1 MRKVLSLVVA
11 FVLCF
16 CFPMIVFANCY
27 DNYYSIHGAIAYAE
41 KNAYNP
47 EYQPIP
53 DEKGGDCTNFV
64 SHCITEGGGIPED
77 GTFNKNASI
86 WNSYTYTYTPS
97 FYKYFASKGYKID
110 AIFANCPVSFNV
122 NPGDLVI
129 YDFDYDH
136 EADHAAIVVGKSA
149 DGIPLI
155 AEHSPPLFC
164 NGSYLA
170 PINPQKDMSKVA
182 IYFIHMTNT
191 QGMTDVTSQF
201 DGREICLYS
210 KKIGETISVDG
221 RNRFTVTCNSYGEA
235 GFKTSDGCYLSVNIN
250 ENDKSSPAFVREK
263 EQQYW
268 ESYRIFT
275 KGNSYYIQS
284 MANGKWLQ
292 IDDKYVLRARGSS
305 ASTWE
310 EFELR

>member
-1 MRKVLSLVVA
+1 MRNFLFLVST

-16 CFPMIVFANCY
+16 CFPMTAFADCY

-41 KNAYNP
+41 KNAKNS

-77 GTFNKNASI
+77 GTFNKNSSK

-97 FYKYFASKGYKID
+97 FYNYFSAKGYKID
-110 AIFANCPVSFNV
+110 AIFANCHISFNV
-122 NPGDLVI
+122 NPGDIVI
-129 YDFDYDH
+129 YDFNYDH
-136 EADHAAIVVGKSA
+136 KADHAAIVVGKA
-149 DGIPLI
+149 GDGNPLI
-155 AEHSPPLFC
+155 AGHSSSLFDD
-164 NGSYLA
+164 SYLA
-170 PINPQKDMSKVA
+170 PINPNRDMGNVA
-182 IYFIHMTNT
+182 LYFIHMTNT
-191 QGMTDVTSQF
+191 QGMTDVTNRF
-201 DGREICLYS
+201 VDREISLYS
-210 KKIGETISVDG
+210 KKTGEMISVDG
-221 RNRFTVTCNSYGEA
+221 RNRFNVTKNSYGEV
-235 GFKTSDGCYLSVNIN
+235 GFRASDGCYLSVNIS

-268 ESYRIFT
+268 ESFRIFT

-292 IDDKYVLRARGSS
+292 VDDKYILRAGGSS
-305 ASTWE
+305 ASAWE